1 MKHRFLGAPDRERS
15 LRNYARLA
23 KYYDASCA
31 RIVSLRERAAAAL
44 DLRGGETVFDI
55 ACGTG
60 AAFPLLAQAVG
71 PRGRILG
78 VEQSPYMAAQA
89 RARAAG
95 LGCHCDVLVSPVE
108 ELSSELRADAMLFSY
123 THDVLQ
129 SPAAIAALQQ
139 HAAVGCRVSV
149 LGIRTLPWV
158 WGFPLNVFVLLR
170 ARCYLTTLRG
180 MQMPWAQ
187 LRTVCSDLAPVA
199 YYQLGTSYLAVGR
212 FDRLRP

>member
-1 MKHRFLGAPDRERS
+1 MKTQFLAAPDRERS
-15 LRNYARLA
+15 LRNYAGLA
-23 KYYDASCA
+23 RRYDASCA
-31 RIVSLRERAAAAL
+31 RIRSLRERAVEAL
-44 DLRGGETVFDI
+44 ELRPGETVFDI

-71 PRGRILG
+71 ARGRMLG
-78 VEQSPYMAAQA
+78 VEQSPHMATQA
-89 RARAAG
+89 LARAAA
-95 LGCHCDVLVSPVE
+95 LPCHCEVLVSPVE
-108 ELSSELRADAMLFSY
+108 DLASELRADAMLFSY

-129 SPAAIAALQQ
+129 SPGAVAALQR
-139 HAAVGCRVSV
+139 HAAPGCRVAV
-149 LGIRTLPWV
+149 LGIRTLPWA

-170 ARCYLTTLRG
+170 ARRYLTTLRG
-180 MQMPWAQ
+180 IHMPWAH